1 MSFKNSFI
9 LSLGMSNYH
18 FLTISILTYN
28 RSRFLMETLDNIG
41 GQITKDGL
49 ENDIVIHVNDN
60 CSPDSTEA
68 DVTLFKKNNPKIK
81 MTYARNKSNLGFDRN
96 VDLAARASK
105 TQWTWLMSDDD
116 RIVEGSLKYLVE
128 KLRALP
134 NGISFATIPANVY
147 DNKLKEKLMDFSREF
162 SSDRIFQGIDPEIAR
177 LSPFYLG
184 IGAHIFKTEK
194 WPETKNLERYIGSQ
208 IVQLYFMLYWI
219 GKKEKIAYFNRV
231 CLDVRYNNSAQGE
244 DAVFGIFYGCLHN
257 IPEMVYDTVRIQQD
271 QRMILRAFFK
281 TLPFQILSFK
291 KTEKWG
297 ILPSKR
303 TLQLF
308 SEAKRHYSFIPAFWL
323 LYPAQVVVPSFFARL
338 LKKSYDEFRKAT
350 VLR

>member
-1 MSFKNSFI
+1 
-9 LSLGMSNYH
+9 
-18 FLTISILTYN
+18 
-28 RSRFLMETLDNIG
+28 METLDNIG

-68 DVTLFKKNNPKIK
+68 DVALFKKNNPKIK

-96 VDLAARASK
+96 LDLAARASK

-134 NGISFATIPANVY
+134 DGISFATTPVNVY
-147 DNKLKEKLMDFSREF
+147 DINLKEKLMDLSRQF
-162 SSDRIFQGIDPEIAR
+162 SSDRIFQGNDPEIAR
-177 LSPFYLG
+177 LSVHYIG

-194 WPETKNLERYIGSQ
+194 WLETKNLEKYIGSQ

-219 GKKEKIAYFNRV
+219 GKKEKIAYLNRV
-231 CLDVRYNNSAQGE
+231 CIDVRYNNSFQDE
-244 DAVFGIFYGCLHN
+244 DAVFDIVHGCLHD
-257 IPEMVYDTVRIQQD
+257 IPKMISDTVRNPQD
-271 QRMILRAFFK
+271 RRRILRSFFSP
-281 TLPFQILSFK
+281 LQIFAFK

-323 LYPAQVVVPSFFARL
+323 LYPAQVVVPSFAVRP
-338 LKKSYDEFRKAT
+338 LKRMYDVFRKAT
-350 VLR
+350 VRK